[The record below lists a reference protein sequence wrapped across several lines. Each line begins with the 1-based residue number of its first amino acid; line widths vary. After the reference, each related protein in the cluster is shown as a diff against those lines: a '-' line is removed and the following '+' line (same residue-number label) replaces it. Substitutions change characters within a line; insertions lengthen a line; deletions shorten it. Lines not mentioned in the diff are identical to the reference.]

1 MARYRGQKALYEVIG
16 KNRPRNDG
24 GVESLHPDPKSDVLS
39 ARCDETAGIPLE
51 DRWRR
56 PRAIQFNA
64 GRVELTLSYLVS
76 AVFVLVFFIGLVGA
90 FRLGQW
96 VSGRSSALA
105 LTPKTGETVS
115 VASGSLD
122 IKKNT
127 AIMNEGYHD
136 SRNLS
141 SAAEE
146 DKATPQ
152 IQSGRNAIGI
162 LTYRDRTQL
171 VPVMEYYLLNGIE
184 TEIIRMESGFILVT
198 VERFR
203 DNPTRQGSDGYER
216 LQQIIELG
224 AKYRPPKDYLGF
236 NRESFEGAH
245 GVLIQ

>member
-24 GVESLHPDPKSDVLS
+24 GVESLHPDPDLEVHSGS
-39 ARCDETAGIPLE
+39 RDEPAGIPVE

-64 GRVELTLSYLVS
+64 GRIELTLSYWIPT
-76 AVFVLVFFIGLVGA
+76 VFGIVFIIGLLGA

-96 VSGRSSALA
+96 VSGPSSALN
-105 LTPKTGETVS
+105 TVRNTSGS
-115 VASGSLD
+115 VPVVSGSLD
-122 IKKNT
+122 TTEDKEI
-127 AIMNEGYHD
+127 
-136 SRNLS
+136 LS
-141 SAAEE
+141 FGNPDPLNSPPAAEAE
-146 DKATPQ
+146 EAPPP
-152 IQSGRNAIGI
+152 IRSGRNAIGI

-171 VPVMEYYLLNGIE
+171 VPVMEYYQLNGIA

-203 DNPTRQGSDGYER
+203 DNPTRQGSDGYDL
-216 LQQIIELG
+216 LQQVIELG
-224 AKYRPPKDYLGF
+224 AKYRPPRDYLGF